1 MTDARDPG
9 QQAETVLLAA
19 LPLEDTAR
27 GRTALG
33 EEQESDLKPAQ
44 LSRPTLSTFNCH
56 FI

>member
-1 MTDARDPG
+1 MTEARDPG

-27 GRTALG
+27 GRTAPE
-33 EEQESDLKPAQ
+33 EEQESDLEPAQ
-44 LSRPTLSTFNCH
+44 LSRPTLCTFNCL

>member
-1 MTDARDPG
+1 MTEARDPG

-19 LPLEDTAR
+19 LPLEDKAR
-27 GRTALG
+27 GRTAPE

-44 LSRPTLSTFNCH
+44 LSRPTLCTFNCL